1 MSYNGSFSLQ
11 ETTALPKPVKVLEWL
26 DLKEEMFLYN
36 GEIKSYDSDREK
48 YISGEKV
55 SVNYYLRHFR
65 IAPMHDHYLS
75 MSMGGKNYNSSV
87 SLGYGNQDG
96 VLKGT
101 DNEKISFRSNL
112 SM

>member
-75 MSMGGKNYNSSV
+75 MSMGGKNYNRAR
-87 SLGYGNQDG
+87 LAGLRHQDG
-96 VLKGT
+96 GC
-101 DNEKISFRSNL
+101 
-112 SM
+112 